1 MYSEHRRSPKDKRQN
16 WTQEQAK
23 NMLGSSSSNQISL
36 LYPGLFWQKRQ
47 FQMPAANTFNRHHG
61 KSGVKKLPFCCQFLQ
76 DKCSKLYFALANKV
90 HLSWEKSTRTFAGDL
105 HFELQF
111 KFPALAQRPGYN
123 KQTRAA
129 RAQHVFHLFLP
140 SQLPSRSVSCP
151 SDYVDARC
159 SCSVLYGPICCCSL
173 L

>member
-1 MYSEHRRSPKDKRQN
+1 
-16 WTQEQAK
+16 
-23 NMLGSSSSNQISL
+23 
-36 LYPGLFWQKRQ
+36 
-47 FQMPAANTFNRHHG
+47 MPAANTFNRLHG
-61 KSGVKKLPFCCQFLQ
+61 KSGVKKLQFCCQFLQ
-76 DKCSKLYFALANKV
+76 DKCSKMYFALANIV
-90 HLSWEKSTRTFAGDL
+90 HLSWDKSTRTFAGDL
-105 HFELQF
+105 NFELQF

-159 SCSVLYGPICCCSL
+159 CNLVHRQLQLQRRLPVNL
-173 L
+173 LPRPQVGIGRSQSPCADQMVTTCLCPEFWLLL